1 MNRNDR
7 LRKEFEQFL
16 VEYFKP
22 NVRIIAEHIG
32 MNYTMAQDW
41 KLSRRDLND
50 ASLDKIE
57 KFLKEYRK

>member
-41 KLSRRDLND
+41 KLSEE
-50 ASLDKIE
+50 I
-57 KFLKEYRK
+57 

>member
-32 MNYTMAQDW
+32 MNYTMLQDW
-41 KLSRRDLND
+41 KVARRDLND
-50 ASLDKIE
+50 TSLDKIE
-57 KFLKEYRK
+57 QFLKEYNR